1 MAEGAAVAGLAELGR
16 LLLARPEL
24 DRDQGWRALQVD
36 EYLTTLRRA
45 LSAILAEHQFSQTPV
60 SGLAVVTAAMLIREE
75 AMALDTVGTSVW
87 EETRRAI
94 TLALAA
100 V

>member
-1 MAEGAAVAGLAELGR
+1 MAESGAVAGLAELGR

-24 DRDQGWRALQVD
+24 HGDNDRRALHVD
-36 EYLTTLRRA
+36 EYAIALRRA
-45 LSAILAEHQFSQTPV
+45 LSVIVAEHQFSQTPV
-60 SGLAVVTAAMLIREE
+60 SGLAVVTAAMLIRDE
-75 AMALDTVGTSVW
+75 AMALDTAGTSVW

>member
-1 MAEGAAVAGLAELGR
+1 MAESAAVTGLAELGR

-24 DRDQGWRALQVD
+24 DRDHDRRALEVD
-36 EYLTTLRRA
+36 EYVTRLRRA
-45 LSAILAEHQFSQTPV
+45 LSVILAEHQFSQTSV

-75 AMALDTVGTSVW
+75 VMALDTVGTSVW

-94 TLALAA
+94 TLALAS